1 MDAHLLSALEKNGY
15 QWRIVSISHLD
26 ELHEEIEG
34 PHRQG
39 LYDEEFYFEA
49 KF

>member
-1 MDAHLLSALEKNGY
+1 LTNEEEGSGQEY

-34 PHRQG
+34 PHRLD
-39 LYDEEFYFEA
+39 LYDEEFY
-49 KF
+49 KGLP